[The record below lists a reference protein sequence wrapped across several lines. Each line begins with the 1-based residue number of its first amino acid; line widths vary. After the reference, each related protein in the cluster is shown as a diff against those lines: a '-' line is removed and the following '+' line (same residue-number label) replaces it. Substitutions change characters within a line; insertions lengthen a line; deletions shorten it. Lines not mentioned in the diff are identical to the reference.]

1 MPRHTLL
8 IFSLLLVA
16 CPVQQAVD
24 DFFEEFGTQADSS
37 SGPADSSSGESTS
50 SSTTSAD
57 TSSETSTT
65 AGTASESASEGSTD
79 ANTSTTTTTTTTTTG
94 EPPSVCGN
102 GIPEPGEECDDGNPD
117 DQTDAC
123 TTTCHR
129 PRLIFIT
136 SEVFNGADVNGLT
149 GADVRCQG
157 AAAKADIP
165 SPENFK
171 ALLSDSTTDA
181 KDRLFPAEG
190 PYRLINGL
198 QVARDLD
205 ALLTETLEHPIDTT
219 ELGTDAPN
227 RAWTGTDLGGTAAEG
242 ANHCKDWHSS
252 LDADEAFTGN
262 PNQVDVWWINIP
274 NPLLN
279 PDQCISQNGL
289 YCLEQ
294 E

>member
-8 IFSLLLVA
+8 TFSLVLVA

-24 DFFEEFGTQADSS
+24 DFFDEFGTQADSS
-37 SGPADSSSGESTS
+37 SGTAESSSGDSTS

-57 TSSETSTT
+57 TTSETSTT
-65 AGTASESASEGSTD
+65 AGTASYSASEGEAD
-79 ANTSTTTTTTTTTTG
+79 TSTSTSTSTTG
-94 EPPSVCGN
+94 EPPSICGN

-117 DQTDAC
+117 DQSDAC
-123 TTTCHR
+123 TTACRR

-136 SEVFNGADVNGLT
+136 SEVFNGAEVDGLI
-149 GADVRCQG
+149 GADVRCQS

-165 SPENFK
+165 APENFK

-181 KDRLFPAEG
+181 RDRLFPAEG

-219 ELGTDAPN
+219 EISTDAPN
-227 RAWTGTDLGGTAAEG
+227 RAWTGTDLGGTAAVG
-242 ANHCKDWHSS
+242 ANHCENWHSS
-252 LDADEAFTGN
+252 SILDEGFIGS
-262 PNQVDVWWINIP
+262 PSHVDVWWINIP
-274 NPLLN
+274 SAIDNPEDCLN
-279 PDQCISQNGL
+279 ENGL